1 MGSDM
6 LERGRRRHGDRRCGD
21 GVSSDHSDAAVVR
34 RQVFADTRAW
44 SVDVAK
50 AAGTQTPDTR
60 AVGVVPHF
68 CETEDIHSTVTDALD
83 NVVLILVVF
92 TFTTS
97 LLVERIGVNLSK

>member
-1 MGSDM
+1 M
-6 LERGRRRHGDRRCGD
+6 LERGLRRHGDRRRGD

-34 RQVFADTRAW
+34 RQVVADTRAW

-50 AAGTQTPDTR
+50 AAGKQTPDTR

-83 NVVLILVVF
+83 DVVRLTVQ
-92 TFTTS
+92 
-97 LLVERIGVNLSK
+97 R